1 MASFPP
7 PPPPSPSSALLH
19 GSCNSLELRLTEA
32 GSFQASTSAG
42 PAGSGSACPSTHSA
56 LPWCR
61 RSARSCTHTHTHISG
76 SRWGAGPAGPRT
88 DTHSLGDTQVVV
100 DLADQRVPV
109 LLPLRP
115 DRDQLQGVGPSTE
128 LPVHRSH
135 HWTGAVGQV
144 DPADGA
150 LRSRRRGQDPEG
162 EGLPEGRSYEMETCT
177 YFQTPERRSYQRGGA
192 TCTYLQTPEGRSFLR
207 GGATRGEELAA
218 HLSPL
223 IVRVPPVGD
232 AEP

>member
-61 RSARSCTHTHTHISG
+61 RSARSCTHTYTHTHISG

-115 DRDQLQGVGPSTE
+115 DRDQLQGVGPSAE

-135 HWTGAVGQV
+135 HWTGAVCQV

-150 LRSRRRGQDPEG
+150 LRSRGAAGEVRTLKGRGY
-162 EGLPEGRSYEMETCT
+162 R
-177 YFQTPERRSYQRGGA
+177 RGGA
-192 TCTYLQTPEGRSFLR
+192 TRWRPALTSRSLR
-207 GGATRGEELAA
+207 GATRGEELPAPT
-218 HLSPL
+218 SRPL
-223 IVRVPPVGD
+223 RGG
-232 AEP
+232 AF